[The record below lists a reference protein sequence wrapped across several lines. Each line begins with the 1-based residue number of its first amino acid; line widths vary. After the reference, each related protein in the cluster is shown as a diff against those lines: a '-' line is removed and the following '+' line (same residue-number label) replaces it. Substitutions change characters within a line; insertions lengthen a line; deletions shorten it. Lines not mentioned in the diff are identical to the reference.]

1 MNDTPLVFV
10 IVINYNGLKYLKTCL
25 SSLDQQTY
33 PNYKIIVFDN
43 ASTDN
48 SAEFIKQNFPK
59 IKLIQAKSNLGF
71 AEGNN
76 LAIKFALSQNAEY
89 VFLVNNDTDAED
101 DLIEKLIVTC
111 KSDESIGIAGP
122 AVFDLKNRRSIQE
135 MGMSI
140 DRFGYA
146 FALKNKQDVSFT
158 FFVSGCAMMI
168 KSELIRTIGSFDEKY
183 FMFAEDLDLCWRAQL
198 AGRKIAVN
206 DHAKIFHASGG
217 SISGGV
223 VKELS
228 YKTSVQRIFLREKN
242 TLRTLIKNYGTF
254 NMIKTVPFYVSLVL
268 FESIFWVSVL
278 KPITSKN
285 ILKAI
290 FWNIKVLP
298 DTFKQRARVQ
308 SIRRIDDRE
317 ITKKMVSGYYKLS
330 IFRTIGVPDFTV
342 SQNPP

>member
-1 MNDTPLVFV
+1 MNNTPLVFV
-10 IVINYNGLKYLKTCL
+10 IVINYNGINYLKTCL
-25 SSLDQQTY
+25 SSLEQQTY

-48 SAEFIKQNFPK
+48 SAEFLKQNFPK

-89 VFLVNNDTDAED
+89 VFLVNNDTEAEE

-111 KSDESIGIAGP
+111 KNDESIGIAGP
-122 AVFDLKNRRSIQE
+122 AVFDLENKRSIQE

-146 FALKNKQDVSFT
+146 FALKNKQDVSYT

-168 KSELIRTIGSFDEKY
+168 KSELIKAIGSFDEKY

-206 DHAKIFHASGG
+206 DHARIFHESGG

-223 VKELS
+223 VKELG

-242 TLRTLIKNYGTF
+242 TLRTLIKNYSTI
-254 NMIKTVPFYVSLVL
+254 NMIKTVPFYISLVL
-268 FESIFWVSVL
+268 FEAIFWVCVL
-278 KPITSKN
+278 KPSTSKN

-290 FWNIKVLP
+290 FWNIKALP
-298 DTFKQRARVQ
+298 DTFKQRACIQ
-308 SIRRIDDRE
+308 SIRQINDRE
-317 ITKKMVSGYYKLS
+317 ITKKMVSGYYKLR
-330 IFRTIGVPDFTV
+330 IFRTVGVPDFTV
-342 SQNPP
+342 TQNQP